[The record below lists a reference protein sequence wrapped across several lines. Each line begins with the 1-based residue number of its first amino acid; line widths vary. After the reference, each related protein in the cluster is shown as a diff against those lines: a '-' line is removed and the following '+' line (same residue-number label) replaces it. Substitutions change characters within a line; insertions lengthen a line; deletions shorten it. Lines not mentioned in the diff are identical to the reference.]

1 MPSLF
6 IPVPTTN
13 AGTSLTSQA
22 LPYDTNLET
31 VFTVIETV
39 SPAQQFILSHN
50 LTETVLFI
58 FSHIKNKRGVLP
70 PHSFVNYSALQGMP
84 SLTQSPQV
92 ESIAVGTHN
101 LVIHCSTN
109 TALPVDTVFFKV
121 KDPSIL
127 ESNYNSG
134 LDYPAY
140 YLIKATITNKT
151 ILNCQNSQYTFEYDE
166 DVLHEGAEFT
176 KASID
181 TIDLWNA
188 NTQYIKEIITKNS
201 LQDSI

>member
-1 MPSLF
+1 MAN
-6 IPVPTTN
+6 TTI
-13 AGTSLTSQA
+13 T
-22 LPYDTNLET
+22 
-31 VFTVIETV
+31 FTLCGFKGE
-39 SPAQQFILSHN
+39 
-50 LTETVLFI
+50 E
-58 FSHIKNKRGVLP
+58 G
-70 PHSFVNYSALQGMP
+70 
-84 SLTQSPQV
+84 
-92 ESIAVGTHN
+92 
-101 LVIHCSTN
+101 
-109 TALPVDTVFFKV
+109 DTVFFKV

-166 DVLHEGAEFT
+166 NILHEGAEFT

-188 NTQYIKEIITKNS
+188 NTQYIKEIIAKNS